1 VPAFM
6 HCVDSCG
13 WHDASGSGPRGV
25 RRSTIERRRWS
36 MSRLARGYAND
47 RASGPAGLGSAPNA
61 VHVFCTEL
69 ELSEPPRDV
78 ELPPDATA
86 VRVLVRVHR
95 IPLGFITLAPEA
107 FAQREVVL
115 ASAFQEFGDRIRDHF
130 GGAGAVPET
139 GDGLLVAGR
148 RSCERPMPHNHVT
161 VVVAT
166 RNRPSHLR
174 ECLQTLLSLDYGNF
188 DVIVV
193 DNAPD
198 TDDTERV
205 FELVVGIDE
214 RFRYI
219 RLDQA
224 GLSRARNAGLAAARG
239 PLVAFV
245 DDDVRVDPFWLQ
257 ALARAFNE
265 QPAVVCVTGLVAA
278 QSIVGAEQLYFD
290 SRVSWA
296 TDLEPRVYHPTSD
309 DPLHPWAAGRFGAG
323 ANMAFR
329 LAAVRALG
337 GFDEDLGAGTKA
349 RGGEDIDMFVRALR
363 SGGDLMYEPAALV
376 WHVHRSRRADLERQ
390 LFGYGVGLTAYL
402 LKQALH
408 RQVALEMARKLPR
421 ATRHILAVTKVSQT
435 NGVEARSARRYRLI
449 ELTGMVL
456 GPVYY
461 LHSRVAG
468 RVRRSVR

>member
-1 VPAFM
+1 
-6 HCVDSCG
+6 
-13 WHDASGSGPRGV
+13 
-25 RRSTIERRRWS
+25 

-47 RASGPAGLGSAPNA
+47 RAIGPAGLRSTPNA

-86 VRVLVRVHR
+86 VRVLVRAHR
-95 IPLGFITLAPEA
+95 IPLGFVTVTPEA
-107 FAQREVVL
+107 FAEREVVL
-115 ASAFQEFGDRIRDHF
+115 ASAFQQFGDRIRDQLDE
-130 GGAGAVPET
+130 AGAVPET
-139 GDGLLVAGR
+139 ADSLVAAGR
-148 RSCERPMPHNHVT
+148 LPRQRPMLHNHVT

-174 ECLQTLLSLDYGNF
+174 ECLRTLLNLDYSDF

-205 FELVVGIDE
+205 FERVAGIDE

-219 RLDQA
+219 KLNQA
-224 GLSRARNAGLAAARG
+224 GASRARNAGLAAARG

-265 QPAVVCVTGLVAA
+265 QPAVACVTGLVAA
-278 QSIVGAEQLYFD
+278 QNIVGAEQLYFD

-296 TDLEPRVYHPTSD
+296 TDLEPRIYHPTSD

-329 LAAVRALG
+329 LDAIRALG
-337 GFDEDLGAGTKA
+337 GFDENLGPGTKA
-349 RGGEDIDMFVRALR
+349 MGGEDIDLFVRTLR
-363 SGGDLMYEPAALV
+363 SGGDLMYDPAALV
-376 WHVHRSRRADLERQ
+376 WHVHRSKRADLERQ

-421 ATRHILAVTKVSQT
+421 ATRHILAVTRVPTT
-435 NGVEARSARRYRLI
+435 NGVARGPARRYRMI
-449 ELTGMVL
+449 ELTGMAL
-456 GPVYY
+456 GPLYY
-461 LHSRVAG
+461 LQSRFAG
-468 RVRRSVR
+468 RARRSVR

>member
-1 VPAFM
+1 M
-6 HCVDSCG
+6 
-13 WHDASGSGPRGV
+13 R
-25 RRSTIERRRWS
+25 
-36 MSRLARGYAND
+36 RLARDYAD
-47 RASGPAGLGSAPNA
+47 HRASGPAGLRSAPNA

-69 ELSEPPRDV
+69 ELLEPPRDV
-78 ELPPDATA
+78 ELPADATA
-86 VRVLVRVHR
+86 VRVLVRLHR
-95 IPLGFITLAPEA
+95 VPLGFVTVAPEA
-107 FAQREVVL
+107 FAQCDVML
-115 ASAFQEFGDRIRDHF
+115 ASAIQEFGDRIRDYF
-130 GGAGAVPET
+130 GGAGPVPET
-139 GDGLLVAGR
+139 GDGLLMAGR

-174 ECLQTLLSLDYGNF
+174 ECLETLLSLDYGNF

-205 FELVVGIDE
+205 FELMAGTDE

-224 GLSRARNAGLAAARG
+224 GASRARNAGLAAARG

-257 ALARAFNE
+257 ALAQAFNE
-265 QPAVVCVTGLVAA
+265 QPAVACVTGLVAA

-329 LAAVRALG
+329 LDAIRALG
-337 GFDEDLGAGTKA
+337 GFDENLGPGTKA
-349 RGGEDIDMFVRALR
+349 KGGEDIDLFVRTLR
-363 SGGDLMYEPAALV
+363 SGGDLMYDPAALV
-376 WHVHRSRRADLERQ
+376 WHVHRSKRADLERQ

-421 ATRHILAVTKVSQT
+421 AARHILAVTRVPTT
-435 NGVEARSARRYRLI
+435 NGVAPRSARRYRLI
-449 ELTGMVL
+449 ELTGMAL
-456 GPVYY
+456 GPLYY
-461 LHSRVAG
+461 LQSRFAG
-468 RVRRSVR
+468 WARRSVR